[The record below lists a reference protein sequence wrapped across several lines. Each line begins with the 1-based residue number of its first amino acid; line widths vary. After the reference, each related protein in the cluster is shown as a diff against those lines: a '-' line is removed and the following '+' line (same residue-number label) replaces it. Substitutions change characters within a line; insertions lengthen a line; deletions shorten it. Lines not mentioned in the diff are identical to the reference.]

1 MAISLFAE
9 SFFNANLGL
18 NFHVTHNL
26 IELTIFKRHIHV
38 KTKSE
43 RERGWGGYEKKKSSV
58 RRKWT
63 TRAYIFDH
71 VLNYSPCGCKSL
83 VI

>member
-9 SFFNANLGL
+9 SFFDANLGL

-26 IELTIFKRHIHV
+26 IELTILKVIYV

-43 RERGWGGYEKKKSSV
+43 RERGGLGEKKKSSV
-58 RRKWT
+58 RRKMDNDNV
-63 TRAYIFDH
+63 YI
-71 VLNYSPCGCKSL
+71 
-83 VI
+83 